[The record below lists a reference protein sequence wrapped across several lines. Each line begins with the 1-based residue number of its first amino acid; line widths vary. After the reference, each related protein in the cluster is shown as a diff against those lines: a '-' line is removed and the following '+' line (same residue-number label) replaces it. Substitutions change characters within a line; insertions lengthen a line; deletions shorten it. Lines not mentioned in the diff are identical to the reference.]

1 MSLQHEVFALPQ
13 VWSRHLSLLGAWSDS
28 AFAASQE
35 YLRLHYATWG
45 QQAEPLSPEFPFL
58 NWCNPHALF
67 TLQEQWTIPNFE
79 HFIDYQSACTQI
91 FSEAGKRMA
100 QAWAEHEVLQPTA
113 DALATPGET
122 VRELHWQLPGLSFS
136 QVSLLQ
142 TSEPANTLVP
152 VSSDTADQEEQL
164 SNAAE
169 LISAAPAPTELEQT
183 ETVEF
188 NELDN
193 QQALHVAAAAV
204 AKARANSSEPDAS
217 TALTSHL
224 PQAKQV
230 ASTPTSSKPA
240 KTSRASSSTK
250 TKPSSVAAST
260 SGAIASKKKSS
271 KAGI

>member
-142 TSEPANTLVP
+142 TSEPAANIAP
-152 VSSDTADQEEQL
+152 VSTDTTVQEDQ
-164 SNAAE
+164 A
-169 LISAAPAPTELEQT
+169 ISIASAPAEREPA